1 MARKEVPDARAA
13 WTRIQ
18 LAERQRHAQRAR
30 RPVELAW
37 MFAKCWFAGVAGL
50 VVYRDWPAI
59 GSFLLSV
66 PLYVCVAIA
75 AAVVMV
81 LLGRQSLKG

>member
-1 MARKEVPDARAA
+1 
-13 WTRIQ
+13 
-18 LAERQRHAQRAR
+18 
-30 RPVELAW
+30 